1 MFKTLN
7 KIYLSQL
14 FRPNWLSLFINPFF
28 FIRRRLYKAIKKKS
42 NALSG
47 ILLDLGCGNKPYKN
61 LFTNV
66 SEYLGVDIENPGH
79 DHSKEDIDVYY
90 DGKTLPFN
98 QEHFDSVFFSEVLE
112 HVFNADEILDEIHR
126 VLKKDGI
133 ILLTVP
139 FIWDEHEVPN
149 DFGRY
154 TTFGIQHLLEKHK
167 FEIIEIEK
175 TGNFFEVLVQ
185 LFIHYLRHLLYSP
198 NKYVNLLINLIF
210 IAPFT
215 IIGLILSIIVPK
227 KKSLYFNNVVL
238 ARKK

>member
-28 FIRRRLYKAIKKKS
+28 FIRRRLFNAIKKKS

-66 SEYLGVDIENPGH
+66 SKYIGVDIENPGH

-198 NKYVNLLINLIF
+198 NKYINLLINLIF